1 VSEGQ
6 LMESED
12 LMGDQEEER
21 RDRTIQDEQT
31 RGLEDLEEE
40 INSLGNGAECEIR
53 VNRWKRGRFSQMCS
67 STCPLDAPDQ

>member
-1 VSEGQ
+1 MEEEDPEEDPEEDSEVSEGQ
-6 LMESED
+6 LMGSED

-40 INSLGNGAECEIR
+40 INFLWNMAQCGIGVNG
-53 VNRWKRGRFSQMCS
+53 
-67 STCPLDAPDQ
+67 